1 MPDIHKGLAGVVAD
15 VTAISKVNPETN
27 SLLYR
32 GYPVHELAAT
42 QSAEAVAYLLWNGDL
57 PTDEQ
62 LAALRSTERAHRA
75 LQDDVKAAI
84 DLTPLDAH
92 PMDEVRTAVSVLG
105 ARDLAGTGSVLDAT
119 GTPEENLERSIR
131 LFAALPA
138 IVAYG
143 QRRRRGEE
151 LIAPRDDLDYAA
163 NFLWMTFG
171 EEFDDVVVD
180 AFNRSMILY
189 AEHSFNASTF
199 TARVITSTLS
209 DLYSAVVG
217 AIGFLLMVLFALLGD
232 AATHWTFTDV
242 DSSAFLQAPSADHW
256 FGTTQGGR
264 DVYAM
269 VVEGTRKSMMIGV
282 FVALLQTGIA
292 AVIGS
297 SAAYFGGWWEKIALW
312 ATDLLLVVPSF
323 LIIAILSQR
332 AGAAKGSIALFI
344 ILLAGFG
351 WMLTARVVRSLTLS
365 VKNLEYVNAAR
376 FMNVP
381 SPVIIARHILP
392 NIASLLIVDATI
404 NVAYAVIS
412 ETTLSYFGFG
422 VQPPNTSLGTLIA
435 EGQRSA
441 TTYPWIFLAPAAV
454 LVLMLLCV
462 NVMGDGLRD
471 AIDPSSK
478 SGGKA

>member
-1 MPDIHKGLAGVVAD
+1 MTEADIKKGLAGVVVD

-217 AIGFLLMVLFALLGD
+217 AIGALKGPLHGGANEAVLHIFDEIGD
-232 AATHWTFTDV
+232 ADEVEAWLDRALAEKRKIMGFGHRVYKHGDSRVPTMKAALDTLIDYYDRPDVEALYTTLEREFVERKGIYPNLDYPSGPAYNLIGFDTLTFTP
-242 DSSAFLQAPSADHW
+242 L
-256 FGTTQGGR
+256 
-264 DVYAM
+264 
-269 VVEGTRKSMMIGV
+269 
-282 FVALLQTGIA
+282 FVA
-292 AVIGS
+292 
-297 SAAYFGGWWEKIALW
+297 
-312 ATDLLLVVPSF
+312 
-323 LIIAILSQR
+323 
-332 AGAAKGSIALFI
+332 
-344 ILLAGFG
+344 
-351 WMLTARVVRSLTLS
+351 ARVVGWTAHIMEQAASNALIRPLS
-365 VKNLEYVNAAR
+365 EYVG
-376 FMNVP
+376 P
-381 SPVIIARHILP
+381 DERHI
-392 NIASLLIVDATI
+392 AGFVDEAGTSTI
-404 NVAYAVIS
+404 
-412 ETTLSYFGFG
+412 TLRAAE
-422 VQPPNTSLGTLIA
+422 A
-435 EGQRSA
+435 EG
-441 TTYPWIFLAPAAV
+441 
-454 LVLMLLCV
+454 
-462 NVMGDGLRD
+462 
-471 AIDPSSK
+471 
-478 SGGKA
+478 